1 MKRPG
6 KSDPS
11 RPREDDYDYKRE
23 FYRSSSV
30 AEDYDFH
37 RFSSPERQKRNR
49 RKWAAISKALR
60 EATGVRTILDLP
72 CGTGR
77 FTGAL
82 AREGFEIVGSDISI
96 EMLHKAASLET
107 RKRGRQQPAIR
118 GYVQA
123 NAEHLPLRNDS
134 LDCVVSI
141 RFMMH
146 VDPVTRVR
154 MLREFHRVSRR
165 WVIID
170 YRHCY
175 SFRYVLTH
183 TLRQARHR
191 PAAAVARVAQGTR
204 EGVRR
209 CRVRDP
215 QCDSRVG
222 AVAVGQVDSA
232 RRACLSAAGVWCVAA
247 SGVTAA
253 QCSTPRSRAMS
264 PYSGRDSANVHQR
277 PSRGESR
284 SMPPRKTRRRCGHR
298 QQVAQTRSRGRFDP
312 PVTAAHIS
320 RAAWLRPAMV
330 ARLLLCSSSEPADP
344 DPIPVRD
351 NATVVLYT
359 CRPEAVSSPR
369 DVSVTKLQAA

>member
-11 RPREDDYDYKRE
+11 RPREDGYDYKRD
-23 FYRSSSV
+23 FYRSSQV

-37 RFSSPERQKRNR
+37 RFSSPERQKRNK
-49 RKWAAISKALR
+49 RKWAAITAALR

-82 AREGFEIVGSDISI
+82 AREGFEIVGSDISL
-96 EMLHKAASLET
+96 EMLQKAATQEKQNKAEGQRAT
-107 RKRGRQQPAIR
+107 IR

-165 WVIID
+165 WVIVD

-175 SFRYVLTH
+175 TFRYVLTH
-183 TLRQARHR
+183 TFGKLGLGRS
-191 PAAAVARVAQGTR
+191 PL
-204 EGVRR
+204 
-209 CRVRDP
+209 
-215 QCDSRVG
+215 SRVSRNELHKEF
-222 AVAVGQVDSA
+222 AD
-232 RRACLSAAGVWCVAA
+232 AGFAIRKVIRV
-247 SGVTAA
+247 
-253 QCSTPRSRAMS
+253 STP
-264 PYSGRDSANVHQR
+264 
-277 PSRGESR
+277 
-284 SMPPRKTRRRCGHR
+284 
-298 QQVAQTRSRGRFDP
+298 
-312 PVTAAHIS
+312 
-320 RAAWLRPAMV
+320 
-330 ARLLLCSSSEPADP
+330 LLSDKW
-344 DPIPVRD
+344 
-351 NATVVLYT
+351 VVLAE
-359 CRPEAVSSPR
+359 RA
-369 DVSVTKLQAA
+369 